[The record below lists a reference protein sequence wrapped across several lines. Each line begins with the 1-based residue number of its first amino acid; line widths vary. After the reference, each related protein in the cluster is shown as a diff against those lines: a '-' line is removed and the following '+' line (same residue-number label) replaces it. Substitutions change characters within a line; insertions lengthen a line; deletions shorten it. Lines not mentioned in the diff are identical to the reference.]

1 MPMWSMRCSVFV
13 LINGVWGKALARLHG
28 AMSAHVVTC
37 LIFTMQRYEAND
49 QTYYHKCCNFVYFY
63 CIMVGNTQK
72 NGIHTALSPKFVG
85 QVQRE
90 CRFCVNTGC
99 NVCALFHTPTLAL
112 MVVLHSSSGFS
123 KGGLNH
129 RARRMQSSMLELLS
143 RSRWCQ
149 RPNGAYSP
157 GQAKRHPGFT
167 WRNVM
172 TPWKGKSINS

>member
-1 MPMWSMRCSVFV
+1 MRLVSRVDLSAMPMWSMRCSVFV

-72 NGIHTALSPKFVG
+72 SGIHTALFPKFVG

-149 RPNGAYSP
+149 
-157 GQAKRHPGFT
+157 
-167 WRNVM
+167 
-172 TPWKGKSINS
+172 